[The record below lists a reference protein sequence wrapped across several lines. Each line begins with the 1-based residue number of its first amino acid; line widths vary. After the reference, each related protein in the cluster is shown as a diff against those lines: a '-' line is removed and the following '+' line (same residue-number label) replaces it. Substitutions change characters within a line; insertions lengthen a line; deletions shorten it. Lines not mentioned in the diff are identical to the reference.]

1 MRATREATACYHC
14 HFLARQLAGSMPYA
28 TLRAEQDGLG
38 PSDNDIWA
46 GHQVSP
52 NILILSINSIYWALF
67 SHWWIDYKNVAEL
80 FRKLSSLGLLIWY
93 WKAIL
98 PSVLTSFGRKLELD
112 LAK

>member
-1 MRATREATACYHC
+1 MRATGEATACYHC

-52 NILILSINSIYWALF
+52 NILILSINSSGESRDYTWHLWA
-67 SHWWIDYKNVAEL
+67 VV
-80 FRKLSSLGLLIWY
+80 G
-93 WKAIL
+93 
-98 PSVLTSFGRKLELD
+98 
-112 LAK
+112 LAKKTWQMRRLT